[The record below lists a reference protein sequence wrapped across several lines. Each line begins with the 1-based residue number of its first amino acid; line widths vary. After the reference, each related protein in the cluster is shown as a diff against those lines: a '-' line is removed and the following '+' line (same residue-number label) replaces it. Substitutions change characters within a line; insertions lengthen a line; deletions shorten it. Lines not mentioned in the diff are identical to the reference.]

1 MKKTRIIAAAFA
13 AGMVMST
20 AAAISASAESTEIK
34 SDEFVCIWD
43 VPEEKEPSL
52 FEQVQKWIDQITQ
65 KKNEP
70 QKKRLV
76 DLSQPEIEQLVKT
89 EYNMTLIQFYDAA
102 FYLRSCQRYYLP
114 LEQTEVNI
122 RDGMRRAS
130 DFGCEPTWNEDMIR
144 FLEDYWDEFSEYVR
158 TRDLKLESINVYDN

>member
-13 AGMVMST
+13 AAMTMTT

-34 SDEFVCIWD
+34 SEDFVCTLN
-43 VPEEKEPSL
+43 VPQEKVPSL
-52 FEQVQKWIDQITQ
+52 FEQVQKWIDLITQ

-70 QKKRLV
+70 QKKKLV

-89 EYNMTLIQFYDAA
+89 EYNLTLIQFYNAA
-102 FYLRSCQRYYLP
+102 FYLRSCQRYYLT
-114 LEQTEVNI
+114 LEQTEFNI

-130 DFGCEPTWNEDMIR
+130 RFNCELTWNEDMIR
-144 FLEDYWDEFSEYVR
+144 FLKDYWDEFSEYVR
-158 TRDLKLESINVYDN
+158 TRDLKLESINVYNN

>member
-1 MKKTRIIAAAFA
+1 MKKTRMIAAAFA
-13 AGMVMST
+13 AVMT
-20 AAAISASAESTEIK
+20 MTTTAAISASAESTEIK

-43 VPEEKEPSL
+43 VQEEKVPSL
-52 FEQVQKWIDQITQ
+52 FEQVQKWIDLITQ

-70 QKKRLV
+70 QKKKLV

-89 EYNMTLIQFYDAA
+89 EYNMTLIQFYNAA
-102 FYLRSCQRYYLP
+102 FYLRSCQRYDFT
-114 LEQTEVNI
+114 LEQTEIFI
-122 RDGMRRAS
+122 RDGMERAS

-158 TRDLKLESINVYDN
+158 TRDLKLESTNVYDN

>member
-13 AGMVMST
+13 AVMMMT
-20 AAAISASAESTEIK
+20 TTAAISASAESTEIK
-34 SDEFVCIWD
+34 PDEFVCIWD
-43 VPEEKEPSL
+43 VPEEKVPSL

-76 DLSQPEIEQLVKT
+76 DLSQPEIEQLIKT
-89 EYNMTLIQFYDAA
+89 EYNMTLIQFYNAA
-102 FYLRSCQRYYLP
+102 FYLRSCQSYYLT
-114 LEQTEVNI
+114 LEQTEINI

-130 DFGCEPTWNEDMIR
+130 RFNCEPTWNEDMIR
-144 FLEDYWDEFSEYVR
+144 FLKDYWDEFSEYVR

>member
-1 MKKTRIIAAAFA
+1 MKKTRMIAAAFA
-13 AGMVMST
+13 AVMT
-20 AAAISASAESTEIK
+20 MTTTAAISASAESTEIK
-34 SDEFVCIWD
+34 PDEFVCTLN
-43 VPEEKEPSL
+43 VPQEKVPSL
-52 FEQVQKWIDQITQ
+52 FEQVQKWIDLITQ

-70 QKKRLV
+70 QKKKLV

-89 EYNMTLIQFYDAA
+89 EYNMTLIQFYNAA
-102 FYLRSCQRYYLP
+102 FYLRSCQRYYLT

-130 DFGCEPTWNEDMIR
+130 RFNCELTWNEDMIR
-144 FLEDYWDEFSEYVR
+144 FLKDYWDEFSEYVR

>member
-13 AGMVMST
+13 AAMTMTT

-43 VPEEKEPSL
+43 VQEEKVPSL

-76 DLSQPEIEQLVKT
+76 DLSQRKIEQLIKT
-89 EYNMTLIQFYDAA
+89 EYNMTLIQFYNAA
-102 FYLRSCQRYYLP
+102 FYLHSCQSYYLT
-114 LEQTEVNI
+114 LEQTEINI

-130 DFGCEPTWNEDMIR
+130 RFNCEPTWNEDMIR
-144 FLEDYWDEFSEYVR
+144 FLKDYWDEFSEYVR

>member
-13 AGMVMST
+13 AVMMMT
-20 AAAISASAESTEIK
+20 TTAAISASAESTEIK
-34 SDEFVCIWD
+34 PEDFVCTLN
-43 VPEEKEPSL
+43 VPQEKVPSL
-52 FEQVQKWIDQITQ
+52 FEQIQKWIDQITQ

-70 QKKRLV
+70 QKKKLV

-102 FYLRSCQRYYLP
+102 FYLRSCQRYYLT

-122 RDGMRRAS
+122 RDGMKRAS
-130 DFGCEPTWNEDMIR
+130 DFRCEPTWNEDMIR
-144 FLEDYWDEFSEYVR
+144 FLKDYWDEFTEFVLAG
-158 TRDLKLESINVYDN
+158 DFESIKV

>member
-13 AGMVMST
+13 AAMTMTT

-43 VPEEKEPSL
+43 VPEEKVPTL
-52 FEQVQKWIDQITQ
+52 FEQVQKWIDQISQ

-76 DLSQPEIEQLVKT
+76 DMYGIEIERLVKT
-89 EYNMTLIQFYDAA
+89 EYNMTLRQFYDAA
-102 FYLRSCQRYYLP
+102 YDLRKYLQYNCT
-114 LEQTEVNI
+114 LEQTEIFI
-122 RDGMRRAS
+122 RDGMKRAS
-130 DFGCEPTWNEDMIR
+130 DFRCEPTWNEDMIR
-144 FLEDYWDEFSEYVR
+144 FLKDYWDEFSEYVR